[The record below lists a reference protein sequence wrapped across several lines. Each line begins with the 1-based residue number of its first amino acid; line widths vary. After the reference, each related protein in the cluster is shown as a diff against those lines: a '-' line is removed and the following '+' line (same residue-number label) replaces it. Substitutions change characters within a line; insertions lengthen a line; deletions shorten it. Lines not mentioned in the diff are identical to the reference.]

1 MLVNIQDESGNFIG
15 QGVDILPHDDGKES
29 EDVHTGVD
37 SSNEFRSNPSTSSQN
52 YSRVDVLRG
61 GGSGLNDN
69 EYIGANSNDSN
80 SSEYVHAG
88 TPPRTGRNG
97 HTADADAG
105 KGDRGGNDGGN
116 TGIMGSFTGIFSP
129 STPTAQRPKS

>member
-29 EDVHTGVD
+29 ENVHTGVD

-69 EYIGANSNDSN
+69 EDIG
-80 SSEYVHAG
+80 ELYG
-88 TPPRTGRNG
+88 
-97 HTADADAG
+97 
-105 KGDRGGNDGGN
+105 DGG
-116 TGIMGSFTGIFSP
+116 GPRLFVLIKSFNDFDIAEPVDCLESWRLANKTLPLLPIEKRLWALLLLIRDSV
-129 STPTAQRPKS
+129 SR